1 MMYIAS
7 NGIKT
12 AVIMQDNNAESPRDP
27 GYQDNITKMVCWH
40 NRYKLGDE
48 HAFKSPNVFAEDMAD
63 KYLSQ
68 KNVLKA
74 LVNGEFKD
82 FRLGEENMDGSFCVE
97 AKIGFIPGKE
107 RWERMDWAIK
117 KDSLEV
123 IEGEATFD
131 LEMDILDN
139 CWPDEILRAC
149 SKYGDVEIMPL
160 YFYEHS
166 GCSISTRSF
175 VGRAHHAQWDS
186 GQVGYIYLDKETTI
200 KNMALAGD
208 KISLAMAV
216 PYAVSQKISRDPAD
230 NLETTMTKSGY
241 SLVHADDIKNIDK
254 CRSDDPGDLIIH
266 PDWAKNGLLFKK
278 DHTLFV
284 FEHFNPDNTLSIL
297 PVASFNP
304 DLEHLTDE
312 AWRARA
318 EEAMVGDVKEYDN
331 FLTGE
336 IYGYKLYEGLDEIE
350 STWGFNPGSEDI
362 EKVMNAELC
371 GWFGGK
377 LNFEHE
383 LGYEDFD
390 IEEYFENHDFPEVKE
405 DIAKKVATLLYE
417 DFQSQNPFPYAM
429 SFADIRADKDGVLT
443 NIVDMLY
450 DAHEEPTVEKIREA
464 IFEHAGVSREVQ
476 PKLSITD
483 LEPGKEYTADELMQ
497 LLNKK
502 PSLQDMIRQ
511 ANNKQAVQSGNIPS
525 IEKEDLG
532 R

>member
-12 AVIMQDNNAESPRDP
+12 AVIMQDSEPFSPRDP
-27 GYQDNITKMVCWH
+27 EYQENLTKMVCWH
-40 NRYKLGDE
+40 SRHSLGDDHDFDSP
-48 HAFKSPNVFAEDMAD
+48 HAFANEMIR
-63 KYLSQ
+63 KYVSE
-68 KNVLKA
+68 NDVLKA
-74 LVNGEFKD
+74 LVNGELSD
-82 FRLGEENMDGSFCVE
+82 FRVTQDRLDGNYSVEGKLGL
-97 AKIGFIPGKE
+97 IPGHE
-107 RWERMDWAIK
+107 TWERMDFAITH
-117 KDSLEV
+117 DTFEP
-123 IEGEATFD
+123 IEGEELFD
-131 LEMDILDN
+131 LEMDVLSN
-139 CWPDEILRAC
+139 CWPDELLRLCDKCGKVA
-149 SKYGDVEIMPL
+149 VMPL
-160 YFYEHS
+160 HFYEHS
-166 GCSISTRSF
+166 GCSISTSSF

-216 PYAVSQKISRDPAD
+216 PYAASQKISRDPAD

-241 SLVHADDIKNIDK
+241 SVVHADDIKNIDK

-417 DFQSQNPFPYAM
+417 DFQSQDPFPYAM
-429 SFADIRADKDGVLT
+429 SFADIRADKDDVLT
-443 NIVDMLY
+443 DIVDQLY
-450 DAHEEPTVEKIREA
+450 QEHEEPTVEKIREA

-502 PSLQDMIRQ
+502 PSLQDMIRH